1 MGEALHG
8 FAPLNMARR
17 QNEDVG
23 RRVESDPAANIPDPV
38 WGSGAWNATN
48 DPQHAKDVAYL
59 HSSAFANDINRNNP
73 GMMGEGYYSEYDP
86 SSNSVGSHFLGENNS
101 NWVNFYRPAAEFYG
115 PAIGGAYLG
124 SLGAGETGAAG
135 DVAGSAFPDD
145 PSFYDAA
152 PVDAGPLTQYAQ
164 APGSMSDVTPSD
176 VNNADLSNIN
186 NPGAPS
192 PDPVSSPL
200 QASQDPLGS
209 AGDPG
214 PSVRSPSL
222 QDEQA
227 RYYKNMNDANAARN
241 APGTTVGDFFKGMGN
256 DPLGTLGN
264 MSLGSGALSAATLV
278 NMIGSYR
285 ARKQQQQQQAAAIQA
300 QQTRQNQINANPNTG
315 GANPIPNSRTQY
327 LGTPNFN
334 PFISQGPQDRL
345 AFGPSPWQLG
355 APGQPSPGG
364 QARGGL
370 AGMNM
375 RDPAQGALSL
385 ARGPGGGQD
394 DKIPALL
401 SDGEYVM
408 DAGAVADLGDG
419 STKEGARRLDTLR
432 QNLRMHK
439 RSAPAASIPPKAKS
453 PASYLRSKA

>member
-1 MGEALHG
+1 MTN
-8 FAPLNMARR
+8 PLNAL
-17 QNEDVG
+17 
-23 RRVESDPAANIPDPV
+23 P
-38 WGSGAWNATN
+38 
-48 DPQHAKDVAYL
+48 
-59 HSSAFANDINRNNP
+59 P
-73 GMMGEGYYSEYDP
+73 GFLQSE
-86 SSNSVGSHFLGENNS
+86 
-101 NWVNFYRPAAEFYG
+101 YG
-115 PAIGGAYLG
+115 PAYQSVLQQYNAGKDAYAADPNMYADNPAYENA
-124 SLGAGETGAAG
+124 SLGAPVDPGGLGAWLKNAPIQFSAG
-135 DVAGSAFPDD
+135 RSLADWAKPTTAGQIAGMDPADIGMMALGGFGSAAMGAGVGMEGGVGAVGELPYASD
-145 PSFYDAA
+145 PLAGV
-152 PVDAGPLTQYAQ
+152 PPTDAGPLTYAQ
-164 APGSMSDVTPSD
+164 EAGTTASDVTPSQI
-176 VNNADLSNIN
+176 NQADFSNIN
-186 NPGAPS
+186 NPGAPA
-192 PDPVSSPL
+192 PETSSPL

-214 PSVRSPSL
+214 LSSSRPLSL
-222 QDEQA
+222 QEEQA
-227 RYYKNMNDANAARN
+227 QYYKNMNDANAAKN
-241 APGTTVGDFFKGMGN
+241 APGMSTGDFFKGMGN
-256 DPLGTLGN
+256 DPLGTLGK
-264 MSLGSGALSAATLV
+264 MPLGSSALTAATLV
-278 NMIGSYR
+278 NMIGSYQ
-285 ARKQQQQQQAAAIQA
+285 ARKKQQQQQAAAVQA
-300 QQTRQNQINANPNTG
+300 QAERQHQINVNPNTG

-355 APGQPSPGG
+355 APGQPPGG

-419 STKEGARRLDTLR
+419 STKEGARRLDKLR

-439 RSAPAASIPPKAKS
+439 RAAPAASIPPKAKS
-453 PASYLRSKA
+453 PASYLRGKA

>member
-1 MGEALHG
+1 MSRWTDFRDSVSPQHVAEQIKAAEPNWVQNLPSMPGSLQSLQDAVIKDKWGNPFGGEQNSMDIFAGGVGHPAGSEHPWARTAGRTAGSFFGGEALMGLGGAGDAGPG
-8 FAPLNMARR
+8 FQGDPTFY
-17 QNEDVG
+17 
-23 RRVESDPAANIPDPV
+23 DPAP
-38 WGSGAWNATN
+38 T
-48 DPQHAKDVAYL
+48 
-59 HSSAFANDINRNNP
+59 
-73 GMMGEGYYSEYDP
+73 
-86 SSNSVGSHFLGENNS
+86 
-101 NWVNFYRPAAEFYG
+101 
-115 PAIGGAYLG
+115 
-124 SLGAGETGAAG
+124 
-135 DVAGSAFPDD
+135 
-145 PSFYDAA
+145 
-152 PVDAGPLTQYAQ
+152 VDAGPLAQYAQ
-164 APGSMSDVTPSD
+164 YGPASDVTPQQI
-176 VNNADLSNIN
+176 NQADLENIN
-186 NPGAPS
+186 NPGPPTLS
-192 PDPVSSPL
+192 PTSPPL
-200 QASQDPLGS
+200 DAAQDPLGS
-209 AGDPG
+209 GGDPG
-214 PSVRSPSL
+214 LPSSSPLSL
-222 QDEQA
+222 QEEQA
-227 RYYKNMNDANAARN
+227 RYYKSMNDANAARN
-241 APGTTVGDFFKGMGN
+241 APGMSTADFFKGMGS
-256 DPLGTLGN
+256 DPLGTLGK
-264 MSLGSGALSAATLV
+264 MPLGSSALTAATVL

-300 QQTRQNQINANPNTG
+300 QTDRQHQINANPVTG

-355 APGQPSPGG
+355 APGQPPGG

-453 PASYLRSKA
+453 PASYLRGKA

>member
-1 MGEALHG
+1 MTNPYDGYGPTLLGGSVVTQNPSIPFTAAQLATRRGLIQDQAGSLDDYSRRPGVGKFPVASQGNIALPQAHRLNPSSINDDNFTLQGILGVIGAGLGAASWGGGAVAGEGAGAGGSAGELPY
-8 FAPLNMARR
+8 A
-17 QNEDVG
+17 
-23 RRVESDPAANIPDPV
+23 SDPLA
-38 WGSGAWNATN
+38 
-48 DPQHAKDVAYL
+48 
-59 HSSAFANDINRNNP
+59 
-73 GMMGEGYYSEYDP
+73 
-86 SSNSVGSHFLGENNS
+86 
-101 NWVNFYRPAAEFYG
+101 
-115 PAIGGAYLG
+115 
-124 SLGAGETGAAG
+124 GAG
-135 DVAGSAFPDD
+135 D
-145 PSFYDAA
+145 PGFYDAA
-152 PVDAGPLTQYAQ
+152 PSLDSGPLTYAQ
-164 APGSMSDVTPSD
+164 NAGTTASDVTASD
-176 VNNADLSNIN
+176 VNSADFGNIN
-186 NPGAPS
+186 NPGAPA
-192 PDPVSSPL
+192 PEVTSSPL

-214 PSVRSPSL
+214 LSSSQPLSL

-227 RYYKNMNDANAARN
+227 RYYKNMNDANAAKN
-241 APGTTVGDFFKGMGN
+241 ASGTSVGDFFRGMGN
-256 DPLGTLGN
+256 DPLGTLGK
-264 MSLGSGALSAATLV
+264 MPLGQTALTAATIA
-278 NMIGSYR
+278 NMVGSYR
-285 ARKQQQQQQAAAIQA
+285 ARKKQQQQQSDAIAA
-300 QQTRQNQINANPNTG
+300 QQARQHEINVNPNTG

-355 APGQPSPGG
+355 APGQPPGG

-419 STKEGARRLDTLR
+419 STKEGARRLDMLR

-453 PASYLRSKA
+453 PASYLRGKA

>member
-1 MGEALHG
+1 MSRWTDFRDSVSPQHVAEQIKAAEPNWVQNLPAMPGSLQSLQEALIRNRWSHPFG
-8 FAPLNMARR
+8 SEQNSMDIFAGGVGHPAGSEHPWART
-17 QNEDVG
+17 VG
-23 RRVESDPAANIPDPV
+23 RA
-38 WGSGAWNATN
+38 
-48 DPQHAKDVAYL
+48 
-59 HSSAFANDINRNNP
+59 
-73 GMMGEGYYSEYDP
+73 
-86 SSNSVGSHFLGENNS
+86 VGSF
-101 NWVNFYRPAAEFYG
+101 F
-115 PAIGGAYLG
+115 GGSALG
-124 SLGAGETGAAG
+124 SLGGAGDAGPVFQGDPTFYDPAPTVEAGGPLTYAQTAGPASDVIAG
-135 DVAGSAFPDD
+135 DVN
-145 PSFYDAA
+145 AA
-152 PVDAGPLTQYAQ
+152 DWE
-164 APGSMSDVTPSD
+164 
-176 VNNADLSNIN
+176 NIN
-186 NPGAPS
+186 NPGPGTPPS
-192 PDPVSSPL
+192 TSPPL
-200 QASQDPLGS
+200 DAAQDPLGS

-214 PSVRSPSL
+214 LPSSSPLSL
-222 QDEQA
+222 QEEQA
-227 RYYKNMNDANAARN
+227 RYYKNLNDTNAVRN
-241 APGTTVGDFFKGMGN
+241 APGMSTSDFLKGMGTH
-256 DPLGTLGN
+256 PLDTLGN
-264 MSLGSGALSAATLV
+264 MPLGSSALTAATVL

-355 APGQPSPGG
+355 APGQPPGG

-453 PASYLRSKA
+453 PASYLRGKA